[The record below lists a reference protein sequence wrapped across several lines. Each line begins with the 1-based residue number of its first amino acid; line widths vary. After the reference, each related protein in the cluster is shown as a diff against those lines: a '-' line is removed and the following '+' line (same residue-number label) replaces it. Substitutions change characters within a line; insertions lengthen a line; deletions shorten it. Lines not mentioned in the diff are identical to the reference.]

1 MNSLPFYFVALLAGA
16 VLPIQA
22 LINARLGMALGGPL
36 WAAAAS
42 FAIGSMALV
51 VSQLVFRAPIP
62 TAAQVASTPPWIWV
76 GGFLGAIYLGGAIA
90 SVSRIGAGAMTALII
105 LAQISSSLAIDHF
118 GVLVAHGHPLNA
130 IRALGALLLV
140 SGVVLIV
147 KF

>member
-1 MNSLPFYFVALLAGA
+1 MNFVPFYFVAILAGA

-36 WAAAAS
+36 WAAAVS
-42 FAIGSMALV
+42 FAIGSAALV
-51 VSQLVFRAPIP
+51 ASQLVLRASIP
-62 TAAQVASTPPWIWV
+62 TAAQIANTPPWIWI
-76 GGFLGAIYLGGAIA
+76 GGFLGAIYLGSAIA

-105 LAQISSSLAIDHF
+105 VAQISSSLAIDHF
-118 GVLVAHGHPLNA
+118 GILVAHGHPLNP
-130 IRALGALLLV
+130 IRALGAFLLV